1 MLFSDDK
8 DADDKIRED
17 CVPGVPHITFYNQP
31 GVMVNFINPQSLSG
45 LFEVKLSIVE
55 GDTPSKLANRL
66 TKFHKQIKCIW
77 FVNLYLKLFIES
89 SKLIIFIFF
98 RSQKNFPVALP
109 RSPDGSQENSTLR

>member
-1 MLFSDDK
+1 VLFSDDK

-31 GVMVNFINPQSLSG
+31 GVVVNFINPQSLSG

-66 TKFHKQIKCIW
+66 TKFHKQIKGIW
-77 FVNLYLKLFIES
+77 FVYLYLKLFKETHQ
-89 SKLIIFIFF
+89 FNFF